1 MAKGKGKSG
10 KDKGSKGVKAPKV
23 AVMAEDRA
31 ENLRKDLFEM
41 LEGIEGKL
49 ADMTLAWDGIVQGLE
64 SRTKERYEKASKK
77 LTVVRN
83 TLKEQALVDLRNL
96 GKILAQLNKK
106 ALKGMPSGSVPK
118 MKDIMDIEDVF
129 KRTTNTLDRIVDDRV
144 HGNIKE
150 LQNRLDSIFK
160 ARLKAMTDLD
170 KKAKASLETALR
182 ATQDLKELVPKSGE
196 EHLVQLGKDASRLMK
211 HAAKFS
217 VKKIRAKKKDLAK
230 LEKTIRD
237 LDKEV
242 LAVLK
247 KWPIG
252 ARPATPKKSPKP
264 SKA

>member
-10 KDKGSKGVKAPKV
+10 KEKGQKGVKAPKV

-31 ENLRKDLFEM
+31 AELRTEVIEK
-41 LEGIEGKL
+41 LESIESRL
-49 ADMTLAWDGIVQGLE
+49 QDMNMAWVGIVQGLE
-64 SRTKERYEKASKK
+64 TRTKERYEKASKK
-77 LTVVRN
+77 LAVVRD

-96 GKILAQLNKK
+96 GKVLAQLNRK

-129 KRTTNTLDRIVDDRV
+129 KRTTNTLDRIVDDKV

-160 ARLKAMTDLD
+160 ARLKAMADLD
-170 KKAKASLETALR
+170 KKAKTSLETALR
-182 ATQDLKELVPKSGE
+182 ATRDLKELVPKSGE
-196 EHLVQLGKDASRLMK
+196 EHLVQLGKDATKMMK

-217 VKKIRAKKKDLAK
+217 VKKIKAKKKDLAK

-242 LAVLK
+242 LLVLK

-252 ARPATPKKSPKP
+252 ARPAATKKPPKP